1 MGSAGVHPIATAFD
15 STATAYER
23 GRPGYPDDA
32 VAFLSE
38 RLGAAAG
45 ATIVDLAAGTGKLTR
60 SLRTSGAYL
69 IAIEPLRA
77 MRAELG
83 RVLPSVAAV
92 GAVAERLPLARGTID
107 GVVVANAWHWF
118 DSSAALGEVHRVLRP
133 RGKLL
138 IVYNRRDESVPWVA
152 RLSAII
158 DAYRGDAPQY
168 RSGRWRD
175 AFDTTGLFDPFE
187 RRDFRWA
194 QPLTP
199 ALLHDRVA
207 SISFIAHLG
216 PGDRAKVMRSVDELV
231 ADELGGRTEFSMPH
245 TTEVYATAAVD

>member
-15 STATAYER
+15 STASAYER

-32 VAFLSE
+32 VAFITE

-45 ATIVDLAAGTGKLTR
+45 ARIVDLAAGTGKLTR
-60 SLRTSGAYL
+60 SLRTIGAHV
-69 IAIEPLRA
+69 IAIEPLPA
-77 MRAELG
+77 MRAELA

-92 GAVAERLPLARGTID
+92 GAVAERLPLVRGTID

-133 RGKLL
+133 RGKLV

-168 RSGRWRD
+168 RSGRWREVFD
-175 AFDTTGLFDPFE
+175 ATGLFDPLE
-187 RRDFRWA
+187 RWDFRWA
-194 QPLTP
+194 QQLTP
-199 ALLHDRVA
+199 ATLHDRVA
-207 SISFIAHLG
+207 SISFIALLG
-216 PGDRAKVMRSVDELV
+216 PEERGEVMRSVHELV
-231 ADELGGRTEFSMPH
+231 AHELGGRTEFAMPH
-245 TTEVYATAAVD
+245 TTEVYATAAAD